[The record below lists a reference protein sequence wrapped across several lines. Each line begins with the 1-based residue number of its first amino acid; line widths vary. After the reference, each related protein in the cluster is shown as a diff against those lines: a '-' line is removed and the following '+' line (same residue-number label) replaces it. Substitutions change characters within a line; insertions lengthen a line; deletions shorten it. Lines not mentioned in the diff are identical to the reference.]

1 MGGAT
6 DLCLIVAVG
15 SGRAVAAGPSAVPDT
30 AEVAAYFT
38 SLLSG
43 PLTVTSREAGLL
55 LGGVITLLDLVVVV
69 LRSRPPLCSSENR
82 LMTSNCSSGAFSGI
96 WPITMYRSVRKLM

>member
-6 DLCLIVAVG
+6 GLCLIVAVRLG
-15 SGRAVAAGPSAVPDT
+15 WAVAAGPSTVPDT
-30 AEVAAYFT
+30 TELAAYLT

-55 LGGVITLLDLVVVV
+55 LGGMITLLDLEVVV
-69 LRSRPPLCSSENR
+69 LRSRPPLCTSENR
-82 LMTSNCSSGAFSGI
+82 LMTSNCSSGALSGI
-96 WPITMYRSVRKLM
+96 WPITMYRSVRKLI